1 MINKIKSYFNGIKVK
16 LEVEPANTSIQSLDN
31 LYKLLKSEYTL
42 TTVSEV
48 RQLNPSEIKHY
59 NHVYKDKAFS
69 IYSADSYASR
79 KAIEIVLE
87 EFPESEIVENYKHM
101 NKVSITYNS
110 KLYESRLRELSRCS
124 INKIILPEIAK
135 ILNKMEENK
144 SNSFQFLLDKYEST
158 FLLLQSTILEIKEE
172 SEIDKESKAKIVEIL
187 NTFIDEYSSMEAVF
201 EKRSEAYKEDIK
213 NSINQR
219 LQDELKFVSDRKTS
233 WDIIEIEPK
242 YESGL
247 DLINKL

>member
-1 MINKIKSYFNGIKVK
+1 MINKIKAFFGEINAMAKVK
-16 LEVEPANTSIQSLDN
+16 LNDINTLN
-31 LYKLLKSEYTL
+31 ELYVLLQSEYKIKTHKEICEL
-42 TTVSEV
+42 D
-48 RQLNPSEIKHY
+48 RSEIKHY
-59 NHVYKDKAFS
+59 DYIDEDSSFHIYKTIGSNKKKVIKLILESFPKARIKKSGDLVIIVYSSNQYRNKITSSKTCP
-69 IYSADSYASR
+69 IQ
-79 KAIEIVLE
+79 
-87 EFPESEIVENYKHM
+87 
-101 NKVSITYNS
+101 NKVLPNIKEILD
-110 KLYESRLRELSRCS
+110 KLEYST
-124 INKIILPEIAK
+124 
-135 ILNKMEENK
+135 

-172 SEIDKESKAKIVEIL
+172 SEIDQESKSKIVDIL
-187 NTFIDEYSSMEAVF
+187 NTFIDEYNSMEAVF
-201 EKRSEAYKEDIK
+201 EKRSAAYKEDIK